1 MDPLEGKLQAHL
13 GDKYVIQVE
22 LVGGGMSRVF
32 VAEEVAL
39 SRRVVIKVLHPTLAA
54 TVSAARF
61 QREILLA
68 AGMNHPNIVPVLSA
82 GEVDT
87 LPYFIMPFV
96 AGESLRARVMRGPL
110 SVRETLAVM
119 KDVARAL
126 AYAHSAGVV
135 HRDIKP
141 ANILM
146 TGSAAVVA
154 DFGVAKAVSA
164 ARDRGLTGG
173 GTAITGVGISLG
185 TPQYMAPEQAAAD
198 PNADHRVD
206 LYALGTVAYEMLA
219 GSPPFHGRTPQALLT
234 AQLTELPMP
243 LASRRYDVPVGVA
256 DLVMK
261 CLEKNPEDRPRA
273 AVDVVRILDSPEIIA
288 GPVAE
293 TPRAVSSRRKRRLKS
308 GVYVAAVAGLALA
321 AAWWGLRP
329 VLMAG
334 GDSAAV
340 PPLSTPA
347 PSPVVGPAVSIVV
360 DRAIGEASA
369 DIAEGIVA
377 VLRPALS
384 AAGSSVTSGPPTS
397 TADSSG
403 LVVGLT
409 VQRQGA
415 RARATLRLGPA
426 GSTTSLWSE
435 RFDFAVDDVF
445 AAQDSMAARTVRAVQ
460 SATGR

>member
-1 MDPLEGKLQAHL
+1 
-13 GDKYVIQVE
+13 
-22 LVGGGMSRVF
+22 
-32 VAEEVAL
+32 
-39 SRRVVIKVLHPTLAA
+39 
-54 TVSAARF
+54 
-61 QREILLA
+61 
-68 AGMNHPNIVPVLSA
+68 
-82 GEVDT
+82 
-87 LPYFIMPFV
+87 
-96 AGESLRARVMRGPL
+96 
-110 SVRETLAVM
+110 
-119 KDVARAL
+119 
-126 AYAHSAGVV
+126 
-135 HRDIKP
+135 
-141 ANILM
+141 
-146 TGSAAVVA
+146 
-154 DFGVAKAVSA
+154 
-164 ARDRGLTGG
+164 
-173 GTAITGVGISLG
+173 
-185 TPQYMAPEQAAAD
+185 
-198 PNADHRVD
+198 
-206 LYALGTVAYEMLA
+206 
-219 GSPPFHGRTPQALLT
+219 
-234 AQLTELPMP
+234 MP

-308 GVYVAAVAGLALA
+308 GVYVAVVAGLALA

-329 VLMAG
+329 VLMAS
-334 GDSAAV
+334 DDMAAV
-340 PPLSTPA
+340 PPAAPPTPA
-347 PSPVVGPAVSIVV
+347 TVSGPAVRIVV
-360 DRAIGEASA
+360 DRAIGEESA

-397 TADSSG
+397 AADSTG

-445 AAQDSMAARTVRAVQ
+445 AAQDSMAARTVRAIQ

>member
-1 MDPLEGKLQAHL
+1 M
-13 GDKYVIQVE
+13 
-22 LVGGGMSRVF
+22 
-32 VAEEVAL
+32 L
-39 SRRVVIKVLHPTLAA
+39 S
-54 TVSAARF
+54 
-61 QREILLA
+61 
-68 AGMNHPNIVPVLSA
+68 
-82 GEVDT
+82 
-87 LPYFIMPFV
+87 
-96 AGESLRARVMRGPL
+96 
-110 SVRETLAVM
+110 
-119 KDVARAL
+119 
-126 AYAHSAGVV
+126 
-135 HRDIKP
+135 
-141 ANILM
+141 
-146 TGSAAVVA
+146 
-154 DFGVAKAVSA
+154 
-164 ARDRGLTGG
+164 
-173 GTAITGVGISLG
+173 
-185 TPQYMAPEQAAAD
+185 
-198 PNADHRVD
+198 
-206 LYALGTVAYEMLA
+206 

-308 GVYVAAVAGLALA
+308 GVYVAVVAGLALA

-329 VLMAG
+329 VLMAS
-334 GDSAAV
+334 DDMAAV
-340 PPLSTPA
+340 PPAAPPTPA
-347 PSPVVGPAVSIVV
+347 TVSGPAVRIVV
-360 DRAIGEASA
+360 DRAIGEESA

-397 TADSSG
+397 AADSTG

-426 GSTTSLWSE
+426 GSTTSSWSE

-460 SATGR
+460 SAAGR

>member
-293 TPRAVSSRRKRRLKS
+293 TPRAVSSRRKRRLKT
-308 GVYVAAVAGLALA
+308 GVYVAEDAGLALA

-329 VLMAG
+329 VLMPG

-397 TADSSG
+397 TG
-403 LVVGLT
+403 
-409 VQRQGA
+409 
-415 RARATLRLGPA
+415 
-426 GSTTSLWSE
+426 
-435 RFDFAVDDVF
+435 RFAF
-445 AAQDSMAARTVRAVQ
+445 
-460 SATGR
+460 